1 MFLLWGAMLGR
12 RNSRIHPAMKDL
24 SSLKERTL
32 ALGGLL
38 QACRAAHEIAQ
49 LGMTSNDKLIS
60 ALETIFITNPKDT
73 LEVYGDV
80 KNIYQGLNLLRELLV
95 DWTAISKSAPAKTA
109 VAIVLL
115 ERKLQKSTTLLKE
128 LREGI
133 ASLSADRERLP
144 LTSGSAETTQRLS
157 ALYKKTI
164 SQISPKII
172 IKGQPKNLTIGLN
185 TERIRSLLLAGVRS
199 AVLWRQVGG
208 VKLDLVFNRKKII
221 RCCEELKK

>member
-1 MFLLWGAMLGR
+1 MAYILVYTIGAVSKLTRYNHLTWQVYCVLLNFPNLPNLKFHWQHLMQKPFG
-12 RNSRIHPAMKDL
+12 PK
-24 SSLKERTL
+24 LKEWR
-32 ALGGLL
+32 
-38 QACRAAHEIAQ
+38 HV
-49 LGMTSNDKLIS
+49 
-60 ALETIFITNPKDT
+60 IT
-73 LEVYGDV
+73 E
-80 KNIYQGLNLLRELLV
+80 
-95 DWTAISKSAPAKTA
+95 A
-109 VAIVLL
+109 
-115 ERKLQKSTTLLKE
+115 LLKE

-208 VKLDLVFNRKKII
+208 GKLDLVFNRKKII

>member
-1 MFLLWGAMLGR
+1 MI
-12 RNSRIHPAMKDL
+12 S
-24 SSLKERTL
+24 
-32 ALGGLL
+32 
-38 QACRAAHEIAQ
+38 
-49 LGMTSNDKLIS
+49 LIS
-60 ALETIFITNPKDT
+60 AVDTIFITNPKDT

-208 VKLDLVFNRKKII
+208 GEARSSVQSQKNYKVLRRAKKI
-221 RCCEELKK
+221 E